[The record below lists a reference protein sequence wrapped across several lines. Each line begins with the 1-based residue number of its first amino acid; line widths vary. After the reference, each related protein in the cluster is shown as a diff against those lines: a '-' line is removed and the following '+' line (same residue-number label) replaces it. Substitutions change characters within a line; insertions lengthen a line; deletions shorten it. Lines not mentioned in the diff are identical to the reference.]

1 MSDVQQDYCNYG
13 CYVRNYHFYNGE
25 AENDEPLTFR
35 EWNGKSLF
43 CLLNIDFSFF
53 LIGVSVMIVEF
64 RIPLPYCLENPM
76 IGYRYMN
83 FKACESATGGG
94 EGVEWLVEEEYFYT
108 FR

>member
-1 MSDVQQDYCNYG
+1 
-13 CYVRNYHFYNGE
+13 
-25 AENDEPLTFR
+25 
-35 EWNGKSLF
+35 
-43 CLLNIDFSFF
+43 
-53 LIGVSVMIVEF
+53 MIVEF